1 MKYFIDVVVNP
12 NKNYGFGFPDPSIAI
27 DRINS
32 ILLYDIYSNE
42 EIVFSDI
49 DERLMI
55 ISYLEFVKDSILF
68 GYNILSYDIPYLK
81 KRCEIL
87 DIELPSFD
95 VRCMLNDF
103 QNSVDLESYILQSVI
118 DYITGKR
125 FDYSLGDVENYKI
138 IYNFLYK
145 SEVRDDKLE
154 LLLLNK

>member
-1 MKYFIDVVVNP
+1 MKYFIDVIINP
-12 NKNYGFGFPDPSIAI
+12 NKNYGFGFPDPSTAI
-27 DRINS
+27 YRINS

-55 ISYLEFVKDSILF
+55 ISYLEFVKDSFLF
-68 GYNILSYDIPYLK
+68 GYNILSFDIPYLK
-81 KRCEIL
+81 KRCDIL

-95 VRCMLNDF
+95 IRCMLNDF
-103 QNSVDLESYILQSVI
+103 QNAVDLESYILPSVI

-125 FDYSLGDVENYKI
+125 FDYSLDDVENYKI

-154 LLLLNK
+154 RLFK